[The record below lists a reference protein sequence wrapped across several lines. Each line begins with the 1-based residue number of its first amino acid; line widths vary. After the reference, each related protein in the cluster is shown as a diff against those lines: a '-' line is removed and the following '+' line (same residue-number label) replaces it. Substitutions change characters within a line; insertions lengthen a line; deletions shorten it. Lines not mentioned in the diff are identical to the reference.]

1 MTKLF
6 AGRVRTI
13 ISDGCQWL
21 IQSIETSL
29 STTYINARR
38 LRCGWHITSKNWEEN
53 IQRYLVFHDSCS
65 LENKRRFPKF
75 VCNWIYSWMK
85 TTCDSK
91 AEYEISK
98 ELLLSWLVSDEV
110 ITHICPVE
118 VSKMIITWLQTSV
131 FPYETDYAFYIRR
144 TDENMENSTCCPIEG
159 THNALKNNGNKVQR
173 TDTLPIYVKKAID
186 YDMMRLKKVQ
196 TIMAERREKTN
207 LFGYDWASHLCN
219 KGALLT
225 FNITQWSEHYLSQ
238 YLGCVDGLPEFV
250 VLCDANKDEDSHLLN
265 ENTIESKECA
275 DTDDVD
281 QIHGESYTLP
291 RSYPKYRH
299 PWKVRVVRIN
309 EEFSL
314 VCNCMMLRR
323 VGIPCPHLHHV
334 LKYHLNEWFFG
345 IDWFDYK
352 TEWWRITYTLCY
364 KPPNN
369 FTGEERILLDKL
381 LDLADNDSRVG
392 VQLRPKNDSNIDS
405 SILKHEWEGS
415 KQMGMNVENGDTLEP
430 REVVKKS
437 AESRLKNW
445 KLRKSETSDR
455 ILESSVIDYSEDIER
470 KTLVSSSITQQ
481 RCKKDILDLVYD
493 ICEKVEFSE
502 HPEYFDKL
510 RKSLDKLHT
519 ESIDLVMN
527 GSESNASSLSTTF
540 AAAARHGQEPTTTN
554 RLHSFHTKSERV
566 KKVKG
571 KLNNANTLRRGKK
584 VFNITSP

>member
-1 MTKLF
+1 
-6 AGRVRTI
+6 
-13 ISDGCQWL
+13 
-21 IQSIETSL
+21 
-29 STTYINARR
+29 
-38 LRCGWHITSKNWEEN
+38 
-53 IQRYLVFHDSCS
+53 
-65 LENKRRFPKF
+65 
-75 VCNWIYSWMK
+75 
-85 TTCDSK
+85 
-91 AEYEISK
+91 
-98 ELLLSWLVSDEV
+98 
-110 ITHICPVE
+110 
-118 VSKMIITWLQTSV
+118 
-131 FPYETDYAFYIRR
+131 
-144 TDENMENSTCCPIEG
+144 ME
-159 THNALKNNGNKVQR
+159 
-173 TDTLPIYVKKAID
+173 
-186 YDMMRLKKVQ
+186 
-196 TIMAERREKTN
+196 
-207 LFGYDWASHLCN
+207 
-219 KGALLT
+219 
-225 FNITQWSEHYLSQ
+225 
-238 YLGCVDGLPEFV
+238 
-250 VLCDANKDEDSHLLN
+250 
-265 ENTIESKECA
+265 
-275 DTDDVD
+275 
-281 QIHGESYTLP
+281 
-291 RSYPKYRH
+291 
-299 PWKVRVVRIN
+299 VRVVRIN